1 MNLSGFR
8 PNQLFRISR
17 MRLVYLNMV
26 EANNRMSGLLYLVMQ
41 SDRYLEKCHVTIN
54 VTQLKISPFALLR

>member
-1 MNLSGFR
+1 
-8 PNQLFRISR
+8 

-26 EANNRMSGLLYLVMQ
+26 EANNRMSGFLYLVMQ